1 MQIEIENII
10 NRIINA
16 DCLDILRRLPD
27 KCVDLVLTD
36 PPYNIGMDG
45 GKGWDNIKNYENF
58 IQEIFLEIKRI
69 STRKIIFFDYS
80 YTKLFELLEKPKE
93 RFIWHREGGFSGD
106 FIKKGYEP
114 FYLYGDN
121 PINIPK
127 IKNDYA
133 NTDARLR
140 EYKSVSN
147 VWNIPN
153 LVGKKTEKE
162 NHPTQKPL
170 ALFERC
176 VFMCSNE
183 NDLILDCFSG
193 SGTTAVACHN
203 LHRRFICIEKDPEYY
218 RASCERLEQAQRQ
231 QTLF

>member
-1 MQIEIENII
+1 MLDECI
-10 NRIINA
+10 NKIINA
-16 DCLDILRRLPD
+16 DCLDILKQLPD

-69 STRKIIFFDYS
+69 STRQIIFFDYS
-80 YTKLFELLEKPKE
+80 YTKLFELLEQPKE
-93 RFIWHREGGFSGD
+93 RFVWHREGGFSGD

-183 NDLILDCFSG
+183 NDLVLDCFSG

-203 LHRRFICIEKDPEYY
+203 LKRRFICIEKDKDYWE
-218 RASCERLEQAQRQ
+218 ASCKRLEQAQRQ